1 MPAAVIQ
8 PPPVQVTIF
17 SAARVWA
24 DTRLHAFNWVTP
36 LWLKI
41 HFKKKKSHF
50 SFFSSFSSQVCHKQ
64 KRTRKVM
71 ATGLLIIHS

>member
-41 HFKKKKSHF
+41 HFKKKEKSF
-50 SFFSSFSSQVCHKQ
+50 QFFLFFLFPSLSQTKKDKKSDGNWVINN
-64 KRTRKVM
+64 T
-71 ATGLLIIHS
+71 

>member
-24 DTRLHAFNWVTP
+24 DTRLHAFNWVTL

-41 HFKKKKSHF
+41 HFKKRKVI
-50 SFFSSFSSQVCHKQ
+50 SFFS
-64 KRTRKVM
+64 
-71 ATGLLIIHS
+71 LLSLPKFVTNKKGQEK